1 MKIFGKKF
9 SRDEYFNNQIKRS
22 ESKFSYCKVSYKH
35 VEEWFKI
42 INDLKIKKICC
53 LGTRNGRE
61 VDIFRF
67 IFGDFFLKK
76 IVKYTEINRHGFNNL
91 FPFLLNYKRSDIK
104 CFSDDLDVYGVEINP
119 QAQRKDTLI
128 SSFDELPEDWNNK
141 FDLLYS
147 NSFDQSMSPEKTAIE
162 WKKILKNNGLIIFSF
177 SYDKMP
183 TESDPVGGLTF
194 ENVSKLFGGEVIY
207 YDKSGSNYSDLI
219 LKISK

>member
-1 MKIFGKKF
+1 MKIFEKKF
-9 SRDEYFNNQIKRS
+9 RRDEYLDNQIKRS
-22 ESKFSYCKVSYKH
+22 ESKFNYCKVGYRH

-76 IVKYTEINRHGFNNL
+76 IVKYTEINRNGFNNL
-91 FPFLLNYKRSDIK
+91 FPLLLNYKRSDVK

-128 SSFDELPEDWNNK
+128 ASFDELPEDWNDK

-147 NSFDQSMSPEKTAIE
+147 NSFDQSQDPNKTSNA
-162 WKKILKNNGLIIFSF
+162 WKKILRNNGYLIFSF
-177 SYDKMP
+177 TYDKSP
-183 TESDPVGGLTF
+183 TESDPIGGLNLN
-194 ENVSKLFGGEVIY
+194 NVLDKFNGEIIY
-207 YDKSGSNYSDLI
+207 YNKFGPNYSDLI
-219 LKISK
+219 IKIKK